1 MGVVVVVVRH
11 VLWWST
17 RDRRTT
23 LLSCLSSLFHFS
35 NKEATLEEEKEKLQM
50 RERRGK
56 RIAVIVFVEKDY
68 GRVLNLS
75 GGKP

>member
-17 RDRRTT
+17 RDT